1 MMRKRRSLPH
11 QLSAV
16 LDKRAPSDVQPPRC
30 TRTLTPPPALAS
42 VHPTEKMAPQ
52 ESPSLESVLP
62 PPHQHRSGSPL
73 PPQACSPP
81 PHNNHATSA
90 PPRTDDLPPSPPP
103 SGGRDTPP
111 LTQGSPHSPT
121 VAATHRPTSYV
132 EALTVRPFPRTGR
145 PQPLPSATWLR
156 PPTAA
161 PALSPAR
168 CGAELQP
175 PT

>member
-1 MMRKRRSLPH
+1 MMRKRRSLPR

-103 SGGRDTPP
+103 KWQPRHPAPYSRIST
-111 LTQGSPHSPT
+111 LTHSSSHTSSHLLCGSPHSTPLPENWPPST
-121 VAATHRPTSYV
+121 AAICYVAASTHGS
-132 EALTVRPFPRTGR
+132 
-145 PQPLPSATWLR
+145 PSAFTSSMR
-156 PPTAA
+156 
-161 PALSPAR
+161 R
-168 CGAELQP
+168 
-175 PT
+175 